1 MSSDVYIYHHK
12 KLFEL
17 EKQWHTPEN
26 DGLINNQRVG
36 HLGIMCY
43 FGIHAINL
51 MIELENKIT
60 IINDEWASEMIVICE
75 WLDKALLDAIAL
87 DDEAFSRKFG
97 YHKPSPEEFE
107 DRITAKTVDYLLQNH
122 RGEEWRVSWD

>member
-1 MSSDVYIYHHK
+1 M
-12 KLFEL
+12 
-17 EKQWHTPEN
+17 
-26 DGLINNQRVG
+26 
-36 HLGIMCY
+36 
-43 FGIHAINL
+43 

-60 IINDEWASEMIVICE
+60 IINDEWASEMIKICE
-75 WLDKALLDAIAL
+75 GLDQALLDAIAL